1 MHPQYLTEK
10 DSNFFFD
17 ISIHNIRN
25 DVSPHG
31 HSFLEL
37 HYVFEGQGIEKIN
50 GIEYEMKPGTFAVIF
65 PYQIHEMHIK
75 EGSKVLLYNLC
86 LSAKTLFDQDEY
98 GLIMNNLLFD
108 IELNARTIYDIDPS
122 TAEKFY
128 TLLSEMN
135 AEYKE
140 AKVWKNF
147 MLKAKIIEFFILFDR
162 YRRSL
167 VTKASESLQTTM
179 GNSTWSIIHYVYK
192 NWNTNIT
199 LKSLSTLFYLSE
211 PYISTI
217 FKQCLGISFHTF
229 LTDLRIQNACSLLSS
244 SKMSI
249 TDIAY
254 EVGYSSY
261 STFVRVFNSRKG
273 VSPAN
278 YRQQIKGNRPE
289 ELIVIKEKNPIT

>member
-17 ISIHNIRN
+17 ISIHNITN

-50 GIEYEMKPGTFAVIF
+50 GVEYEMKPGTFAVIF

-108 IELNARTIYDIDPS
+108 IDLNARTIYDIDPS
-122 TAEKFY
+122 TSEKFY

-179 GNSTWSIIHYVYK
+179 GNNTWSIIHYVYK

-278 YRQQIKGNRPE
+278 YRQQIKGSRPE
-289 ELIVIKEKNPIT
+289 ELIVIKEKNSIT